1 MTDVLSGSLAPEE
14 RATLVRRSQLYS
26 RVTLL
31 YNCAEGVISIGA
43 GIVAGSVALVGFGLD
58 SVIEVVASIA
68 ALWRLRGDA
77 DVARREHS
85 ERIAVKV
92 IGASFIALAIYVLV
106 DAVHALATHEVPER
120 SVLGI
125 GITATSVIVMPFLA
139 RAKRRIAV
147 ILGSRALSADAM
159 QTDLCAY
166 LSAIALVGVVLN
178 AVLGW
183 WWADP
188 VAALAMVPI
197 IGREG
202 VEGWRGEEPCAQ
214 CQAGGE

>member
-1 MTDVLSGSLAPEE
+1 MTEVASTPLAPEV
-14 RATLVRRSQLYS
+14 RAALVRRSQLYS
-26 RVTLL
+26 RITLL
-31 YNCAEGVISIGA
+31 YNCAEGVISIAA

-106 DAVHALATHEVPER
+106 DAMHALATRAVPER
-120 SVLGI
+120 SMLGV
-125 GITATSVIVMPFLA
+125 GITTLSVIVMPFLA
-139 RAKRRIAV
+139 RAKRGIAV
-147 ILGSRALSADAM
+147 KLGSRALSADAT

-178 AVLGW
+178 VLFGW

-188 VAALAMVPI
+188 VAALGMVPI
-197 IGREG
+197 IAKEG
-202 VEGWRGEEPCAQ
+202 MEGWRGEECAE
-214 CQAGGE
+214 CG